1 MRYMNLPGV
10 LLMAGLLGLAA
21 CNGGEPATDAEQ
33 AETNAAGA
41 DPQQLWW
48 SHMQEL
54 CGQAFAGE
62 MVRYDE
68 AMDQGWLNRDVIIH
82 VRECSPTEIRIPL
95 HVGDDRS
102 RTWVL
107 TRTADGIRLKHD
119 HRHADG
125 TEEASTQYGGD
136 TVEPGTENRQSFPA
150 DQYSKDLFEA
160 QDHPDGVHNVW
171 HMEIHPGE
179 RFVYNLTRFNRDF
192 AAEFDLSTP
201 VDAPPP
207 PWAVEPRSGDGS
219 DHDAH

>member
-68 AMDQGWLNRDVIIH
+68 AADQGWLNRPVTMH
-82 VRECSPTEIRIPL
+82 VRECSDDEIRIPL
-95 HVGDDRS
+95 HVGDNRS

-107 TRTADGIRLKHD
+107 TRTEDGIRLKHD
-119 HRHADG
+119 HRYPDG
-125 TEEASTQYGGD
+125 TEEASSQYGGH
-136 TVEPGTENRQSFPA
+136 TVAPGTAARQEFPA
-150 DQYSKDLFEA
+150 GDFSRALFEA
-160 QDHPDGVHNVW
+160 QDHPDGVDNVW
-171 HMEIHPGE
+171 IMEIHPGE
-179 RFVYNLTRFNRDF
+179 RFTYNLVRFNRDF
-192 AAEFDLSTP
+192 AADFDLTNP
-201 VDAPPP
+201 VDPPP
-207 PWAVEPRSGDGS
+207 APWVVEPEPDYPM
-219 DHDAH
+219 DH